1 MRLTDLLSL
10 LWQRKLALVL
20 AAMIAGILGFVVTK
34 SMPTRYASEGLLL
47 VESRDQSIPELN
59 QAAPLNAP
67 GTQRIRTEADILRSR
82 QLAEDVVRE
91 LGLHL
96 KPEEEGG
103 LSIVL
108 APVTAWVRDAVASLE
123 AARDSLFGESAPSSA
138 PEAPPL
144 DALGLAVEELQRS
157 LDIRTSENSNVVVV
171 SYASKLP
178 EEAAQVVNTLMG
190 RYISQEVAAKR
201 DTTLQANIWLTE
213 RLNALREDVEAA
225 DRRIQ
230 EYRQRTGLLE
240 TSQGSI
246 TTLQLGEQQTRVAV
260 ARQELARAQAALDSA
275 LRSGSGGSAS
285 SEALTSPTVQ
295 ALRARE
301 AEIRARSA
309 SLAQQLGRNHP
320 DRLAAEAELRDLQRQ
335 INAEIGK
342 VVTSLRREVDAA
354 RDRLAEAQSALNST
368 SQSARSGAHAE
379 VGLLALTRDADAKR
393 QIYQTFLTRAEQTRL
408 ASAQFPAAR
417 VISPAVAPFRPS
429 GPPASVVAIFSALV
443 GMFLLGGFLVLRR
456 VMHGAINSVQDLVGI
471 TGVQNVGSLPALGRG
486 RRNKMPALV
495 LDQGQSGI
503 AETLRALRLSMQ
515 SVAGGGPA
523 NTVLVTS
530 PSIGDGKSTV
540 ASSLARLSAADGLRV
555 LLIETDMRRPQLS
568 SIFGSP
574 WPGRSIEAVLN
585 GETRFEDAVQVDER
599 SGLHVLLSDRSSS
612 NPQALIESRQF
623 AELINRA
630 RREYRLVILDS
641 PPIMRVADAVVL
653 SQHSDAVLFAVGWE
667 RTSRTVVMEAM
678 RRLPRSMRARIATV
692 MTRVRPGR
700 LDPLGYYEGYA
711 KSATPDLKRL
721 PAPGA

>member
-10 LWQRKLALVL
+10 LWQRKLPLLL
-20 AAMIAGILGFVVTK
+20 AAMVAGVLGFVATK
-34 SMPTRYASEGLLL
+34 AMPVRFTSEGLLL
-47 VESRDQSIPELN
+47 VEARDQAIPELN
-59 QAAPLNAP
+59 QIAAAQPL
-67 GTQRIRTEADILRSR
+67 GMQRIRTEADILRSR
-82 QLAEDVVRE
+82 QLSADVVRE
-91 LGLHL
+91 LGLDQ
-96 KPEEEGG
+96 KPEKEGFG
-103 LSIVL
+103 AAIGALI
-108 APVTAWVRDAVASLE
+108 APVTEWVRDSVASLMSTGPE
-123 AARDSLFGESAPSSA
+123 SDQVPGAA
-138 PEAPPL
+138 PL
-144 DALGLAVEELQRS
+144 DKVALAVEGLQKNLS
-157 LDIRTSENSNVVVV
+157 IGVSENSNVVVV
-171 SYASKLP
+171 RYTADTA
-178 EEAAQVVNTLMG
+178 EESSNVVNALMG
-190 RYISQEVAAKR
+190 RYINQEVNAKR
-201 DTTLQANIWLTE
+201 DTTMQANEWLTE
-213 RLNALREDVEAA
+213 RLNVLRQEVDSA

-230 EYRQRTGLLE
+230 EYRERTGLLE

-246 TTLQLGEQQTRVAV
+246 STLQLGEQQNRVAV

-275 LRSGSGGSAS
+275 LRSGGRGSAA
-285 SEALTSPTVQ
+285 SEALSSPVVQ
-295 ALRARE
+295 SLRDRE
-301 AEIRARSA
+301 AEIGARAA
-309 SLAQQLGRNHP
+309 SMAQRLGRNHP
-320 DRLAAEAELRDLQRQ
+320 DRLAAEAELRDVQRQ
-335 INAEIGK
+335 IGSEIGK

-354 RDRLAEAQSALNST
+354 RDRLAEAQSSLTST
-368 SQSARSGAHAE
+368 TQTARTGAQAE

-393 QIYQTFLTRAEQTRL
+393 QIYQTFLTRAEQTRM
-408 ASAQFPAAR
+408 ASAQFPLAR
-417 VISPAVAPFRPS
+417 VISPAVAPYRPS
-429 GPPASVVAIFSALV
+429 GPPASVVAVFCAFV
-443 GMFLLGGFLVLRR
+443 GLFIMGGILVLRR
-456 VMHGAINSVQDLVGI
+456 LTHGAFNSVQDLVQLTGI
-471 TGVQNVGSLPALGRG
+471 QNVGSLPALGRG

-503 AETLRALRLSMQ
+503 AETLRALRLNMQ

-530 PSIGDGKSTV
+530 SAIGDGKSTV

-568 SIFGSP
+568 QIFGAP

-585 GETRFEDAVQVDER
+585 GETRLEDAIQVDER
-599 SGLHVLLSDRSSS
+599 SGLHVLLSDRSSN

-641 PPIMRVADAVVL
+641 PPVMRVADAVVL

-678 RRLPRSMRARIATV
+678 RRLPRSMRARMATV

-711 KSATPDLKRL
+711 KSSAPDLKRL

>member
-10 LWQRKLALVL
+10 LWQRKLALLL
-20 AAMIAGILGFVVTK
+20 AATVAGVLGFVVTK
-34 SMPTRYASEGLLL
+34 TLPVRFASEGLLL
-47 VESRDQSIPELN
+47 VESRDQAIPELN
-59 QAAPLNAP
+59 QSVSLNAP
-67 GTQRIRTEADILRSR
+67 GSQRIRTEADILRSR
-82 QLAEDVVRE
+82 QLSEDVVRE
-91 LGLHL
+91 LGLAE
-96 KPEEEGG
+96 KPEKEGFAAAIG
-103 LSIVL
+103 AVI
-108 APVTAWVRDAVASLE
+108 APVTAWIHEGLALLTPAETESGQVA
-123 AARDSLFGESAPSSA
+123 GSAP
-138 PEAPPL
+138 L
-144 DALGLAVEELQRS
+144 DKVGLAVEELQKNLS
-157 LDIRTSENSNVVVV
+157 IGTSENSNVVVV
-171 SYASKLP
+171 RYAADTA
-178 EEAAQVVNTLMG
+178 EESARVVNALMD
-190 RYISQEVAAKR
+190 RYISQEVNAKR
-201 DTTLQANIWLTE
+201 DTTLQANEWLTV

-225 DRRIQ
+225 DRKIQ
-230 EYRQRTGLLE
+230 DYRQRTGLLE

-246 TTLQLGEQQTRVAV
+246 STLQLGEQQNRVAV

-275 LRSGSGGSAS
+275 LRSGGRGSAA
-285 SEALTSPTVQ
+285 SEALGSATVQ

-301 AEIRARSA
+301 AEIGSRSA
-309 SLAQQLGRNHP
+309 SLGQQLGRNHP
-320 DRLAAEAELRDLQRQ
+320 DRLAAEAELRDVQRQ
-335 INAEIGK
+335 IGAEINK
-342 VVTSLRREVDAA
+342 VVTSLRRDVDAA
-354 RDRLAEAQSALNST
+354 RDRLAEAQGSLTST
-368 SQSARSGAHAE
+368 TQTARTGAQAE

-393 QIYQTFLTRAEQTRL
+393 QIYQTFLTRAEQTRM
-408 ASAQFPAAR
+408 ASAQFPLAR
-417 VISPAVAPFRPS
+417 VISPAVAPYRPS
-429 GPPASVVAIFSALV
+429 GPPASVVAAFSAFV
-443 GMFLLGGFLVLRR
+443 GLFLLAGVLVLRR
-456 VMHGAINSVQDLVGI
+456 LTHGAFNSVQDLVTLTGI
-471 TGVQNVGSLPALGRG
+471 QNVGSLPALGRG

-503 AETLRALRLSMQ
+503 AETLRALRLNMQ

-530 PSIGDGKSTV
+530 SAIGDGKSTV

-568 SIFGSP
+568 AVFGAP

-585 GETRFEDAVQVDER
+585 GETRLEDAIQVDER
-599 SGLHVLLSDRSSS
+599 SGLHVLLSDRSAS

-641 PPIMRVADAVVL
+641 PPVMRVADAVVL

-678 RRLPRSMRARIATV
+678 RRLPRSMRARMATV

-711 KSATPDLKRL
+711 KSASPDLKRL